1 MNFKQHMNNTTLNE
15 IQNEI
20 TYIKIP
26 EGVDIDLVSEILYS
40 EDELSYDLIFLK
52 NGIVC
57 SNERI
62 DDVKEAIKEAQEDS
76 DEE

>member
-1 MNFKQHMNNTTLNE
+1 MKNNTTLNE

-26 EGVDIDLVSEILYS
+26 EGVDIDIVAEILG
-40 EDELSYDLIFLK
+40 DDQYDLIFLE

-62 DDVKEAIKEAQEDS
+62 DDVKEAIKEAQEDLE
-76 DEE
+76 D

>member
-1 MNFKQHMNNTTLNE
+1 MKNNTTLNE

-26 EGVDIDLVSEILYS
+26 EGVDIDIVAEILG
-40 EDELSYDLIFLK
+40 DDQYDLIYLE
-52 NGIVC
+52 NGIVS

-62 DDVKEAIKEAQEDS
+62 DDVKEAIKEAQEDLE
-76 DEE
+76 D